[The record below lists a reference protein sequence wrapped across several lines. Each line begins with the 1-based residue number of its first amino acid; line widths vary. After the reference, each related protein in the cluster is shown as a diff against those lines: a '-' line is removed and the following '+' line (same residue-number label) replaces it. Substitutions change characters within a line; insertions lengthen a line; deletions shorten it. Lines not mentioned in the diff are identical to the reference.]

1 MRGQAGACPRTWSAL
16 FFGVAGAGPFCGSA
30 GGPGAGAASGGPGG
44 VVGAGPAGGGVP
56 GGPGAGGVVG
66 PRGAAGGGA
75 GAGVVIVVGR
85 GAGAAV
91 VGGVSGVL
99 GGVMGGGVGVL
110 HDAHGHLHG
119 LRPGHALDDG
129 AAHLLGRDDALVV
142 HGGHRRVVA
151 APLDGGGGLGRVLH
165 DHGGVDGIGLAGAD
179 VTYFFILFLLT
190 LTTPLFADKNS
201 NEEVLKRLDRVI
213 DNKTACHVQK
223 EKEIVDLKQRLHRSK
238 DNREKYELC
247 GSLFNAYL
255 HYQADSAL
263 YYINGK
269 MNLLPLLN
277 HPELKNEIVIN
288 RAEVMGVMGMYNEA
302 LEQLERVDPLELE
315 RETLAYYYRTYRAY
329 YGWVADYTTN
339 DAEKVKYLKKTD
351 AYRDSILIAT
361 DPCVDRSIVWAEKKI
376 INGKVD
382 SALVILSDLLK
393 ETPDERQKGYIYY
406 TLSEAYD
413 MRGDIQKEIY
423 YLALTAITDLKS
435 SIREYASLQ
444 KLAQLMYEVG
454 DLDRAYKYLNCSM
467 EDAVAC
473 NARLRFIE
481 VTQFFP
487 IIDKAYKLKEEKERQ
502 ISRTLLI
509 SVSLLSLFLLAAIFY
524 LYRWMKKLSVMR
536 RNLSLANQQMQEVN
550 AELAQTGKIKEV
562 YIARYL
568 DRCVIYLDKLEFYRR
583 SLAKLAMASRI
594 DDLFKAIKSEQ
605 FIRDERKDFYNEF
618 DKSFLELFPHFI
630 TSFNELLVEEGRI
643 YPKSGELL
651 TTELRIFAL
660 IRLGVTD
667 SNRIAHFLG
676 YSLATIYNYRSKMR
690 NKAIGNKET
699 FEQEVMNL

>member
-1 MRGQAGACPRTWSAL
+1 MSAEESQTKGKGADWLCDHCGNYNSAL
-16 FFGVAGAGPFCGSA
+16 NTRCSSCGAER
-30 GGPGAGAASGGPGG
+30 GAKDKGYFDVRKEQDARNARNASGTGTAADGQKGG
-44 VVGAGPAGGGVP
+44 QGNRKRGHSFGAWKIVLIGMLVI
-56 GGPGAGGVVG
+56 
-66 PRGAAGGGA
+66 AA
-75 GAGVVIVVGR
+75 I
-85 GAGAAV
+85 
-91 VGGVSGVL
+91 
-99 GGVMGGGVGVL
+99 
-110 HDAHGHLHG
+110 
-119 LRPGHALDDG
+119 
-129 AAHLLGRDDALVV
+129 
-142 HGGHRRVVA
+142 
-151 APLDGGGGLGRVLH
+151 
-165 DHGGVDGIGLAGAD
+165 IGLTAIIAMPKKRTVTVRDMTWKTSVD
-179 VTYFFILFLLT
+179 V
-190 LTTPLFADKNS
+190 
-201 NEEVLKRLDRVI
+201 
-213 DNKTACHVQK
+213 
-223 EKEIVDLKQRLHRSK
+223 
-238 DNREKYELC
+238 EKYILCDEDDWELPE
-247 GSLFNAYL
+247 GATLKTTKQEV
-255 HYQADSAL
+255 HHAL

-376 INGKVD
+376 INGRVD

>member
-1 MRGQAGACPRTWSAL
+1 MKN
-16 FFGVAGAGPFCGSA
+16 
-30 GGPGAGAASGGPGG
+30 
-44 VVGAGPAGGGVP
+44 
-56 GGPGAGGVVG
+56 
-66 PRGAAGGGA
+66 
-75 GAGVVIVVGR
+75 
-85 GAGAAV
+85 
-91 VGGVSGVL
+91 
-99 GGVMGGGVGVL
+99 
-110 HDAHGHLHG
+110 
-119 LRPGHALDDG
+119 
-129 AAHLLGRDDALVV
+129 
-142 HGGHRRVVA
+142 
-151 APLDGGGGLGRVLH
+151 
-165 DHGGVDGIGLAGAD
+165 

-406 TLSEAYD
+406 TLY
-413 MRGDIQKEIY
+413 G
-423 YLALTAITDLKS
+423 
-435 SIREYASLQ
+435 
-444 KLAQLMYEVG
+444 AQNETYI
-454 DLDRAYKYLNCSM
+454 
-467 EDAVAC
+467 ED
-473 NARLRFIE
+473 
-481 VTQFFP
+481 
-487 IIDKAYKLKEEKERQ
+487 
-502 ISRTLLI
+502 
-509 SVSLLSLFLLAAIFY
+509 
-524 LYRWMKKLSVMR
+524 
-536 RNLSLANQQMQEVN
+536 
-550 AELAQTGKIKEV
+550 
-562 YIARYL
+562 
-568 DRCVIYLDKLEFYRR
+568 
-583 SLAKLAMASRI
+583 
-594 DDLFKAIKSEQ
+594 
-605 FIRDERKDFYNEF
+605 
-618 DKSFLELFPHFI
+618 
-630 TSFNELLVEEGRI
+630 
-643 YPKSGELL
+643 
-651 TTELRIFAL
+651 
-660 IRLGVTD
+660 
-667 SNRIAHFLG
+667 
-676 YSLATIYNYRSKMR
+676 
-690 NKAIGNKET
+690 
-699 FEQEVMNL
+699 

>member
-1 MRGQAGACPRTWSAL
+1 MKNVTCFL
-16 FFGVAGAGPFCGSA
+16 
-30 GGPGAGAASGGPGG
+30 
-44 VVGAGPAGGGVP
+44 
-56 GGPGAGGVVG
+56 
-66 PRGAAGGGA
+66 
-75 GAGVVIVVGR
+75 IVC
-85 GAGAAV
+85 
-91 VGGVSGVL
+91 
-99 GGVMGGGVGVL
+99 
-110 HDAHGHLHG
+110 
-119 LRPGHALDDG
+119 
-129 AAHLLGRDDALVV
+129 
-142 HGGHRRVVA
+142 
-151 APLDGGGGLGRVLH
+151 
-165 DHGGVDGIGLAGAD
+165 
-179 VTYFFILFLLT
+179 LLT
-190 LTTPLFADKNS
+190 AAIPLFAEKNS
-201 NEEVLKRLDRVI
+201 NEEVLKRLDQII
-213 DNKTACHVQK
+213 DNKSAYHVRK
-223 EKEIVDLKQRLHRSK
+223 EKEIADLKQRLNRSK

-277 HPELKNEIVIN
+277 APELKNEIVIN

-302 LEQLERVDPLELE
+302 LEQLEQVNPLELE
-315 RETLAYYYRTYRAY
+315 QETLTYYYRTCRAY
-329 YGWVADYTTN
+329 YGWVTDYTTG
-339 DAEKVKYLKKTD
+339 DVEKVKYLKKTD
-351 AYRDSILIAT
+351 AYKDSILMAAR
-361 DPCVDRSIVWAEKKI
+361 PCVDRSIVWAEKKVL
-376 INGKVD
+376 GGEVD
-382 SALVILSDLLK
+382 SALVVLEDILK
-393 ETPDERQKGYIYY
+393 KNPNEQQKGYIYY
-406 TLSEAYD
+406 TFSEAYGLQ
-413 MRGDIQKEIY
+413 GDIQKETY
-423 YLALTAITDLKS
+423 YLALTAITDLES
-435 SIREYASLQ
+435 SVREYASLQ
-444 KLAQLMYEVG
+444 KLAWLMYKTG
-454 DLDRAYKYLNCSM
+454 DVDRAYKYLNCSM

-487 IIDKAYKLKEEKERQ
+487 IIDKAYKLKEEKEKQ

-536 RNLSLANQQMQEVN
+536 RNLSLTNRRMQEVN

-568 DRCVIYLDKLEFYRR
+568 DRCVTYLDKLEQYRR

-630 TSFNELLVEEGRI
+630 TSFNELLLEEGRI
-643 YPKSGELL
+643 YPKAGELL

-690 NKAIGNKET
+690 NRAKGDKET
-699 FEQEVMNL
+699 FEREVMNL